1 MDAAF
6 TPGYRAGFDG
16 AAFSPPADHIE
27 ASAYR
32 CGYRIGK
39 QAARELGTR
48 IADLARAT
56 REAAADFNGPRR
68 DIEHMKDRLLTAR
81 SLLTRIE
88 HLIAL

>member
-16 AAFSPPADHIE
+16 KPTAPPADDIE
-27 ASAYR
+27 ASAYQ

-48 IADLARAT
+48 IADLARAS
-56 REAAADFNGPRR
+56 REAAADFNGSRR
-68 DIEHMKDRLLTAR
+68 DIEHMKDRLIEAR

-88 HLIAL
+88 HLFAL